1 MIGSSIENVA
11 DIFLLLDSDT
21 GRILS
26 INQAAVDATGYSRNE
41 LVGSLVWDL
50 GQVIEESCWV
60 DFVKQLSNGKSLVF
74 ESSINISGGDAF
86 LAEIRASHLAFEGN
100 TYVMAVISNI
110 TDRRRNEAFLRKSE
124 ERFQSSLAFANIGTW
139 DWEISTGS
147 FYWSDKIAPLLGYE
161 KGSLEASYENFL
173 AAVHLGDRK
182 RVQRAITDCIERG
195 VAYSIEHRVV
205 WPDETVHWLHERG
218 DVKRDTEGNAVRML
232 CVVQDISDQKQ
243 ALIEQNYSKTM
254 LEDQTRN
261 LAHIAEELE
270 RSQAKAE
277 EANRAKS
284 VFLAVMSHEIRTPM
298 NAIIGMTHLALQTKL
313 YAKQHNY
320 IEKVQISAESLL
332 GVINDILDFS
342 KIEANKLDMEK
353 TDFRLEDVLMNLSN
367 LVGPK
372 AREKGVELMF
382 QSGSDVPTA
391 LVGDPLRLG
400 QILANLGNNAMK
412 FTESGG
418 ELLVSVE
425 LNEENDDTV
434 LLHFSVRDTG
444 IGMTEEQQ
452 AGLFQPFS
460 QADSSTTRKYGG
472 TGLGLAITKKL
483 TEMMDGRIWVESEYG
498 VGSTF
503 HVIVRFEKQQDQPFQ
518 RRPIITELQA
528 GVGDAIAS
536 LRGARVLLVEDNEIN
551 RELAVELLV
560 NNCLSVEV
568 ACNGV
573 EALEMLEKA
582 SFDGVLMDCQMPVM
596 DGYTTC
602 RRIREHDS
610 FKDLPVIA
618 MTANAMVGD
627 QEKALDA
634 GMNDHIA
641 KPIDV
646 NKMLNT
652 LAEWVRPSEPGV
664 IVKKGGT
671 GEIPI
676 ADDRLPG
683 LPGLD
688 TRAGL
693 GVVQG
698 KVHLYRK
705 LLLMFWHNHRDFEQ
719 HFFTAQADQDT
730 ETVTRLAH
738 TLKGVA
744 GNIGALGV
752 QDAAH
757 SLEMAC
763 KEGEENVAGYLEK
776 VIAELRPVLAGLEAF
791 AAPSQSG
798 NSTGPAI
805 TDGEASGDEGISG
818 ERWELDLPAVE
829 RLLRELHA
837 LIAKDDVAAGDTIGE
852 LAPLLKNTPYMDRL
866 EKTARAVEGYDFDEA
881 LEAIEVLA
889 DMLKIKW

>member
-1 MIGSSIENVA
+1 MENELPMIGSSIENVA

-173 AAVHLGDRK
+173 AAVHPGDRE

-195 VAYSIEHRVV
+195 VAYNIEHRVV

-313 YAKQHNY
+313 DTKQHNY
-320 IEKVQISAESLL
+320 IEKVQSSGESLL

-372 AREKGVELMF
+372 AREKRVELMF
-382 QSGSDVPTA
+382 QLGSDVPTA

-412 FTESGG
+412 FTKSGG
-418 ELLVSVE
+418 ELLVGVE

-483 TEMMDGRIWVESEYG
+483 TEMMGGRIWVESEYG

-503 HVIVRFEKQQDQPFQ
+503 HFTVCFEKQQDQAFQ
-518 RRPIITELQA
+518 RQSLITELQE
-528 GVGDAIAS
+528 GG
-536 LRGARVLLVEDNEIN
+536 
-551 RELAVELLV
+551 
-560 NNCLSVEV
+560 
-568 ACNGV
+568 
-573 EALEMLEKA
+573 
-582 SFDGVLMDCQMPVM
+582 
-596 DGYTTC
+596 
-602 RRIREHDS
+602 
-610 FKDLPVIA
+610 
-618 MTANAMVGD
+618 
-627 QEKALDA
+627 
-634 GMNDHIA
+634 
-641 KPIDV
+641 
-646 NKMLNT
+646 
-652 LAEWVRPSEPGV
+652 RPNEPGV
-664 IVKKGGT
+664 IAEKGGA

-763 KEGEENVAGYLEK
+763 KEGEENVAGYLER

-791 AAPSQSG
+791 AALSQSG

-805 TDGEASGDEGISG
+805 IDGGASGDEGISG

>member
-1 MIGSSIENVA
+1 MSQNLSR
-11 DIFLLLDSDT
+11 
-21 GRILS
+21 GRRL
-26 INQAAVDATGYSRNE
+26 T
-41 LVGSLVWDL
+41 W
-50 GQVIEESCWV
+50 
-60 DFVKQLSNGKSLVF
+60 VF

-86 LAEIRASHLAFEGN
+86 PAEIRASHLAFEGN

-110 TDRRRNEAFLRKSE
+110 TDRRRNEALLRKSE
-124 ERFQSSLAFANIGTW
+124 ERFQSSLSFANIGTW

-147 FYWSDKIAPLLGYE
+147 IYWSDKIAPLLGYE
-161 KGSLEASYENFL
+161 KGSLEASNENFL
-173 AAVHLGDRK
+173 AAVHPGDRE

-195 VAYSIEHRVV
+195 VAYNVEHRVV
-205 WPDETVHWLHERG
+205 WPDETVHWLYESG
-218 DVKRDTEGNAVRML
+218 DVKRDAEGNAVRML

-243 ALIEQNYSKTM
+243 SLIEQNYSKTM
-254 LEDQTRN
+254 LEEQTRN
-261 LAHIAEELE
+261 LARIAEELE

-298 NAIIGMTHLALQTKL
+298 NAIIGMSHLALQTKL
-313 YAKQHNY
+313 DDKQHNY
-320 IEKVQISAESLL
+320 IEKVQRSAESLL
-332 GVINDILDFS
+332 SVINDILDFS

-367 LVGPK
+367 LVGQK

-425 LNEENDDTV
+425 LNEENDNTV
-434 LLHFSVRDTG
+434 LLHFLVRDTG
-444 IGMTEEQQ
+444 IGMTQEQQ

-483 TEMMDGRIWVESEYG
+483 IEMMGGRIWVESEYG
-498 VGSTF
+498 VGSAF
-503 HVIVRFEKQQDQPFQ
+503 HFIVRFEKQQDQPFQ
-518 RRPIITELQA
+518 RRPIITELQER
-528 GVGDAIAS
+528 VGNAIAC

-560 NNCLSVEV
+560 NNGLSVEV

-573 EALEMLEKA
+573 EALDMLEKA

-596 DGYTTC
+596 DGYSAC
-602 RRIREHDS
+602 RRIREHDR

-627 QEKALDA
+627 REKALDA

-646 NKMLNT
+646 NKMFNT
-652 LAEWVRPSEPGV
+652 LAEWIRPSGPGV
-664 IVKKGGT
+664 IAGKGGA
-671 GEIPI
+671 GETSI

-683 LPGLD
+683 LLGID

-705 LLLMFWHNHRDFEQ
+705 LLLMFWDNHRDFEQ
-719 HFFTAQADQDT
+719 HFRTAQADQDLKT
-730 ETVTRLAH
+730 ATRIAH

-763 KEGEENVAGYLEK
+763 KEGDDNVETFLER
-776 VIAELRPVLAGLEAF
+776 VTAELQPVLAGLEAF
-791 AAPSQSG
+791 ATLSQSG
-798 NSTGPAI
+798 NTTGAAI
-805 TDGEASGDEGISG
+805 TSGGTSGDEGISG
-818 ERWELDLPAVE
+818 ESRELDLPAAE

-837 LIAKDDVAAGDTIGE
+837 LIVKDDVAAGDIIGE
-852 LAPLLKNTPYMDRL
+852 LASSLKNTPYMDQL
-866 EKTARAVEGYDFDEA
+866 EKLARAVEGYDFDEA

-889 DMLKIKW
+889 DTLKIKW

>member
-1 MIGSSIENVA
+1 MENELSMMGSSIEIAA
-11 DIFLLLDSDT
+11 DIFLLLDPDT

-124 ERFQSSLAFANIGTW
+124 ERFQSSLSFANIGTW

-147 FYWSDKIAPLLGYE
+147 IYWSDMIAPLLGYE
-161 KGSLEASYENFL
+161 KGSLEASNENFL
-173 AAVHLGDRK
+173 AAVHPGDHE

-195 VAYSIEHRVV
+195 VAYNVEHRVV

-218 DVKRDTEGNAVRML
+218 YVKRDAEGNAVRML

-254 LEDQTRN
+254 LEEQARN

-277 EANRAKS
+277 EANHAKS
-284 VFLAVMSHEIRTPM
+284 AFLAVMSHEIRTPM
-298 NAIIGMTHLALQTKL
+298 NAIIGMSHLALQTKL
-313 YAKQHNY
+313 DNKQRNY
-320 IEKVQISAESLL
+320 IKKVQSSAESLL

-367 LVGPK
+367 LVGQK

-382 QSGSDVPTA
+382 QTGSDVPTA

-418 ELLVSVE
+418 ELLVGVE

-444 IGMTEEQQ
+444 IGMTQEQQ

-483 TEMMDGRIWVESEYG
+483 TEMMGGWIWVESEYG

-503 HVIVRFEKQQDQPFQ
+503 HVIVRFEKQQNQSFQ
-518 RRPIITELQA
+518 RRPIITKLQE
-528 GVGDAIAS
+528 GI
-536 LRGARVLLVEDNEIN
+536 
-551 RELAVELLV
+551 
-560 NNCLSVEV
+560 
-568 ACNGV
+568 
-573 EALEMLEKA
+573 
-582 SFDGVLMDCQMPVM
+582 
-596 DGYTTC
+596 
-602 RRIREHDS
+602 
-610 FKDLPVIA
+610 
-618 MTANAMVGD
+618 
-627 QEKALDA
+627 
-634 GMNDHIA
+634 
-641 KPIDV
+641 
-646 NKMLNT
+646 
-652 LAEWVRPSEPGV
+652 RPSEPGV
-664 IVKKGGT
+664 IAEKGGA

-683 LPGLD
+683 LPGID

-705 LLLMFWHNHRDFEQ
+705 ILLMFRDNHRDFEQ
-719 HFFTAQADQDT
+719 HFRTAQADQGL
-730 ETVTRLAH
+730 ETVTRVAH

-752 QDAAH
+752 QDAAR

-763 KEGEENVAGYLEK
+763 KKGEENVDGYLER
-776 VIAELRPVLAGLEAF
+776 VIAELQPVLAGLEAF
-791 AAPSQSG
+791 ATLSQSG
-798 NSTGPAI
+798 NSTGSVIANV
-805 TDGEASGDEGISG
+805 GASGDEGIS
-818 ERWELDLPAVE
+818 EESRELDLPAAE

-837 LIAKDDVAAGDTIGE
+837 LIAKNDVAAGDTISE

-866 EKTARAVEGYDFDEA
+866 EKTAKAVEGYDFDEA
-881 LEAIEVLA
+881 LKAIKVLA

>member
-1 MIGSSIENVA
+1 M
-11 DIFLLLDSDT
+11 
-21 GRILS
+21 
-26 INQAAVDATGYSRNE
+26 
-41 LVGSLVWDL
+41 
-50 GQVIEESCWV
+50 
-60 DFVKQLSNGKSLVF
+60 
-74 ESSINISGGDAF
+74 
-86 LAEIRASHLAFEGN
+86 
-100 TYVMAVISNI
+100 
-110 TDRRRNEAFLRKSE
+110 
-124 ERFQSSLAFANIGTW
+124 
-139 DWEISTGS
+139 
-147 FYWSDKIAPLLGYE
+147 
-161 KGSLEASYENFL
+161 
-173 AAVHLGDRK
+173 
-182 RVQRAITDCIERG
+182 
-195 VAYSIEHRVV
+195 
-205 WPDETVHWLHERG
+205 
-218 DVKRDTEGNAVRML
+218 KRDTEGNAVRML

-254 LEDQTRN
+254 LEDQARN

-313 YAKQHNY
+313 DTKQHNY
-320 IEKVQISAESLL
+320 IEKAQSSAESLL

-400 QILANLGNNAMK
+400 QILANLSDNAMK

-503 HVIVRFEKQQDQPFQ
+503 HVIVRFEKQQDQSFQ

-528 GVGDAIAS
+528 GVGEAIAS
-536 LRGARVLLVEDNEIN
+536 LHGA
-551 RELAVELLV
+551 
-560 NNCLSVEV
+560 
-568 ACNGV
+568 
-573 EALEMLEKA
+573 
-582 SFDGVLMDCQMPVM
+582 
-596 DGYTTC
+596 
-602 RRIREHDS
+602 
-610 FKDLPVIA
+610 
-618 MTANAMVGD
+618 
-627 QEKALDA
+627 
-634 GMNDHIA
+634 
-641 KPIDV
+641 
-646 NKMLNT
+646 